1 MSIWVFISLFQYSW
15 YTKEVCPVQSHRYL
29 HFVDYYR
36 FLNILKINGWS
47 DKLLEGLKLKLKL
60 RMDDVAKIL
69 QCGTPNP

>member
-47 DKLLEGLKLKLKL
+47 DKLLEG
-60 RMDDVAKIL
+60 
-69 QCGTPNP
+69 